1 MLKRAECH
9 RCEVNTLVN
18 LACNFISLFTRL
30 ELIHIKKT
38 PVKDI
43 QIDENAAQTM
53 RRLKSQGMTIEVEEK
68 VVRLKD
74 AILKA
79 NVSRTR

>member
-1 MLKRAECH
+1 M
-9 RCEVNTLVN
+9 
-18 LACNFISLFTRL
+18 
-30 ELIHIKKT
+30 
-38 PVKDI
+38 KDI